1 MFGSEISAEDINTAI
16 LVFAHHIGIDTN
28 KDEGLMYIAEES
40 LKDLPDGWELGVGA
54 EGEANAGIPYF
65 FNTETEES
73 FWHHP
78 NESAI
83 LEKMKNERI
92 RLKLIRKEKSGQKKM
107 LASRKSI
114 SSSLITLPLTA
125 LFQSVSNQD
134 EKIDMP
140 VLSTLRTMI
149 ETISS
154 FDNTIMSLRSKNA
167 MHDSVDNLLKMN
179 EEEDKK
185 SEDSNGNKIK
195 RIDSILFS
203 LFSSGSASPDSYESI
218 LMSHTQG
225 KETCQRFLLIHVSDI
240 VHVAPVVD
248 DILVDKLWSHFSSI
262 CSNKNRLN

>member
-1 MFGSEISAEDINTAI
+1 
-16 LVFAHHIGIDTN
+16 
-28 KDEGLMYIAEES
+28 
-40 LKDLPDGWELGVGA
+40 
-54 EGEANAGIPYF
+54 
-65 FNTETEES
+65 
-73 FWHHP
+73 
-78 NESAI
+78 
-83 LEKMKNERI
+83 LEKVKNERI

-134 EKIDMP
+134 EKIDML

-154 FDNTIMSLRSKNA
+154 FDDTIMSLRSKNA

-225 KETCQRFLLIHVSDI
+225 IVGLFCYICSFLLFVSLFFFTY
-240 VHVAPVVD
+240 ALLAVVY
-248 DILVDKLWSHFSSI
+248 VSHWLRIDFYNSP
-262 CSNKNRLN
+262 RL